1 MPPLCLTESPE
12 FGRIRKVND
21 ENGEPWFCLVDV
33 CKVLGLK
40 QGDVCRRLADGLV
53 SAQPITDLLGRTQW
67 VVQRVIKVICH

>member
-1 MPPLCLTESPE
+1 M
-12 FGRIRKVND
+12 ND

-53 SAQPITDLLGRTQW
+53 SIQPITDLLGRTS
-67 VVQRVIKVICH
+67 VLY

>member
-1 MPPLCLTESPE
+1 MTPLCLTESPE

-40 QGDVCRRLADGLV
+40 QNGVAMRLDEGLV
-53 SAQPITDLLGRTQW
+53 STQPLSTRGRTQNG
-67 VVQRVIKVICH
+67 

>member
-1 MPPLCLTESPE
+1 MTPPLCLTESPE

-53 SAQPITDLLGRTQW
+53 SIQPITDLLGRT
-67 VVQRVIKVICH
+67 RMGSTACH

>member
-1 MPPLCLTESPE
+1 MTTLCLTESPE

-40 QGDVCRRLADGLV
+40 QNGVAMRLDEGLV
-53 SAQPITDLLGRTQW
+53 STQPFSTRGRTQW